1 MKRNYET
8 LSMEVLQVDCG
19 QTILA
24 GSRLKTKVDVNEVE
38 VAPFMKD
45 GDFVDSGNDFKS
57 ISFD

>member
-24 GSRLKTKVDVNEVE
+24 GSRLKTKVDVKTVE
-38 VAPFMKD
+38 VV
-45 GDFVDSGNDFKS
+45 DFENGFASEANGFKELDF
-57 ISFD
+57 D